1 MTKKTEQLS
10 KQGMFHTLANS
21 CDDWVRVEGEFK
33 NRECHQ
39 IGAMV
44 STLTTDN
51 IGPYLV
57 NYVNKHWKLVVN
69 ND

>member
-1 MTKKTEQLS
+1 M
-10 KQGMFHTLANS
+10 ANS